1 MDQSNDILSGRILI
15 LGALSGVAEAT
26 ARQLAGHGG
35 RLALVGRRA
44 GRLESLSDDLRVRG
58 AAEVRCF
65 DIDLVAE
72 THKSQRLSDIAAEM
86 GGIDAVLVF
95 YGALG
100 DQTKADGDIDE
111 VARLIDVNF
120 TSAAQWI
127 TAVIPFLDA
136 SSVAH
141 PTVLAV
147 SSVAGDRGRR
157 SNYAYGAAKGG
168 LSVFT
173 QGLAHRF
180 AKDGRLRAVTIK
192 MGFVKTAMTA
202 HLDSDGPLWIEP
214 DDAAD
219 AIVAALKK
227 KKGSIFYV
235 PWFWRFIMLAVR
247 STPSFIFNKVNL

>member
-1 MDQSNDILSGRILI
+1 MDQSTDLLSGRILI

-26 ARQLAGHGG
+26 ARKLAGHGG

-44 GRLESLSDDLRVRG
+44 ERLENLRDDLRVRG
-58 AAEVRCF
+58 AADVRCY

-72 THKSQRLSDIAAEM
+72 AHKAQQLSDIAAEM

-100 DQTKADGDIDE
+100 DQTTADHDINE
-111 VARLIDVNF
+111 VARIIDVNF
-120 TSAAQWI
+120 TSAVQWI

-136 SSVAH
+136 SSATH
-141 PTVLAV
+141 PTILAV

-168 LSVFT
+168 LSVFM

-202 HLDSDGPLWIEP
+202 HLDNDGPLWIEP

-219 AIVAALKK
+219 AIVDILKR
-227 KKGSIFYV
+227 KGSIFYV

-247 STPSFIFNKVNL
+247 STPSFIFNKINL